1 MFLVCRKVSV
11 ADLVFLVDESWSI
24 KQDNFKIIQD
34 FLYTLVNNFDIG
46 EDKVQIGL
54 VQYSSRPHN
63 EFFLNTYQRKEDILH
78 KIQNLRYKGGDTK
91 TGESLQF
98 MLDTQ
103 FNEMAG
109 SRRNEGIPQ
118 IAVVI
123 TDGQAQ
129 DNIRK
134 PAEAVRNAGITLYA
148 VGIKDAVLSELQEI
162 ASDPDEMHVFSVAD
176 FAALQGISQ
185 NILQVLCTSAEE
197 ASRQITQVSPGKSA
211 RVWGNGLLLPANGQ
225 SDTQITK
232 SQFIDLFS
240 VTLIR

>member
-1 MFLVCRKVSV
+1 MFSVCRKASV
-11 ADLVFLVDESWSI
+11 ADIVFLVDGSWSI
-24 KQDNFKIIQD
+24 SQQNFKTIKG

-54 VQYSSRPHN
+54 IQYSDQPHN
-63 EFFLNTYQRKEDILH
+63 EFFLNTYQRKEDILYN
-78 KIQNLRYKGGDTK
+78 IQNLRHKGGGTK

-118 IAVVI
+118 IAVVL

-129 DNIRK
+129 DNIRE
-134 PAEAVRNAGITLYA
+134 PAEAVKNSGITIYA
-148 VGIKDAVLSELQEI
+148 IGIKDAVLSELQEI
-162 ASDPDEMHVFSVAD
+162 ASDPDETHVYSVSD

-185 NILQVLCTSAEE
+185 NVLQVLCTTAEE
-197 ASRQITQVSPGKSA
+197 ASRQISQVSPGKSA
-211 RVWGNGLLLPANGQ
+211 RVWGNAFLLPAYRQGNK
-225 SDTQITK
+225 QITN
-232 SQFIDLFS
+232 SEFIDHLS
-240 VTLIR
+240 SGT